1 MGLTYKELS
10 KFGALRKVHKLGP
23 YGCFLRLQSEW
34 HAEGMT
40 PREIADK
47 VSYQPFYFFC
57 RRNFFDELFPTLSDE
72 TRSLLT
78 S

>member
-1 MGLTYKELS
+1 MGFTYKELS
-10 KFGALRKVHKLGP
+10 RFGALRKVHKLGP

-47 VSYQPFYFFC
+47 VS
-57 RRNFFDELFPTLSDE
+57 FPGIIS
-72 TRSLLT
+72 
-78 S
+78 

>member
-10 KFGALRKVHKLGP
+10 RFGVLRKVNKLGP

-34 HAEGMT
+34 NNEGIT

-47 VSYQPFYFFC
+47 VSC
-57 RRNFFDELFPTLSDE
+57 
-72 TRSLLT
+72 
-78 S
+78 